1 MSAIILYSLLLLALL
16 YWMAPIPLTQ
26 ANLWIT
32 KRNPANELE
41 AWLKKFSWDNRLALG
56 NPGALPSYKFYT
68 EIVEILLSLA
78 RKMGGS
84 YQDSILFLREGLQ
97 ADQQFEKKLKE
108 IVLGVWLQMS
118 LLILLTWGF
127 ITASLFLVEI
137 TLSPWRLILI
147 GGWQL
152 IGLLALPQ
160 ALRYYRRKYFAEIGQ
175 MWKILYILRALN
187 KVPLARSEI
196 FSIAGV
202 SEVNQIKQKSLEG
215 LVDKLKDTCQRTLQ
229 KGLSYEEDVLSL
241 MAELRFQE
249 KWHFEL
255 FEKRLTVVKLVLM
268 AIFFLP
274 TYLAFVFLLLSDL
287 LTLM

>member
-1 MSAIILYSLLLLALL
+1 MILYSLLLLALV
-16 YWMAPIPLTQ
+16 YWMAPIPVTQ

-41 AWLKKFSWDNRLALG
+41 GWLKKFSWDNRQGLA

-108 IVLGVWLQMS
+108 IVLGVWLQMI
-118 LLILLTWGF
+118 LIIMLTWGF
-127 ITASLFLVEI
+127 ITASLCLVEI
-137 TLSPWRLILI
+137 TISPWRLILI

-152 IGLLALPQ
+152 IGLLALPY
-160 ALRYYRRKYFAEIGQ
+160 ALRYYRRKYFGEIGQ
-175 MWKILYILRALN
+175 MWKILYILRSLN
-187 KVPLARSEI
+187 KVPLSRSEI

-202 SEVNQIKQKSLEG
+202 SEVNHIKQKALEG
-215 LVDKLKDTCQRTLQ
+215 LVDKLKDSCQRTLQ

-255 FEKRLTVVKLVLM
+255 FEKRLTVVKLGLM

-287 LTLM
+287 LSLM